1 MIISAINAVTPAA
14 NLNIEQNPIK
24 KTEAPKMF
32 QNTQVLAAPSAEL
45 LRANAG
51 IKTAN
56 EKTLSQS
63 KKPSSQIDKDPYGA
77 RAYLNNHPVSPYV
90 KGEDRE
96 NLINAMEKG
105 NVETSNVEMQ
115 LALIADNKLTP
126 QTLSHYW
133 KTGKMCDQ
141 MEADIDMMYD
151 CYANGKNVDDVY
163 VPNVSSKEE
172 GTKNVK
178 IGDVFQVEGEELIYV
193 KDDEDKSHQLKMDK
207 ETFIKMFPPAQRFAS
222 AQYAIGDCYCVAT
235 LNSVMENPKTRIS
248 LYDAI
253 EQDGKDIHVKYPNG
267 KADYIAKNGEL
278 QDSTKTTMIMR
289 GAQGMRLLEDAF
301 GLELQ
306 AKAEDDFR
314 TIMTQ
319 KIEDKKAQYQAET
332 DPREK
337 AVMKK
342 DWLGMRQ
349 RLADFEESMKDPKNQ
364 TVVVRDD
371 LGDRIVYKEDRYGL
385 QFAKLKN
392 APDNNKEFTTQ
403 KEYYRGSL
411 GGYQHQVMDVLGI
424 EGKILNTERNRGEII
439 ELLANEPSGKYMLCG
454 GTYPDG
460 SRTENPVAKDKGIYS
475 FHAYTLEAVRDDEGE
490 LKIRATNPWNT
501 AMDADLS
508 LKEVFQYYDV
518 FEVYDT
524 DSYKGIQREDA

>member
-14 NLNIEQNPIK
+14 NLNMEQNPIK

-32 QNTQVLAAPSAEL
+32 QNTEVLAAPSAEL

-63 KKPSSQIDKDPYGA
+63 QKPSSQIDKDPYGA

-193 KDDEDKSHQLKMDK
+193 KDDEDKSHQLKW
-207 ETFIKMFPPAQRFAS
+207 IKKLLLKCFRRHKDLPLRNMLS
-222 AQYAIGDCYCVAT
+222 VIAIV
-235 LNSVMENPKTRIS
+235 
-248 LYDAI
+248 
-253 EQDGKDIHVKYPNG
+253 
-267 KADYIAKNGEL
+267 
-278 QDSTKTTMIMR
+278 
-289 GAQGMRLLEDAF
+289 
-301 GLELQ
+301 
-306 AKAEDDFR
+306 
-314 TIMTQ
+314 
-319 KIEDKKAQYQAET
+319 
-332 DPREK
+332 
-337 AVMKK
+337 
-342 DWLGMRQ
+342 
-349 RLADFEESMKDPKNQ
+349 
-364 TVVVRDD
+364 
-371 LGDRIVYKEDRYGL
+371 
-385 QFAKLKN
+385 
-392 APDNNKEFTTQ
+392 
-403 KEYYRGSL
+403 
-411 GGYQHQVMDVLGI
+411 
-424 EGKILNTERNRGEII
+424 
-439 ELLANEPSGKYMLCG
+439 
-454 GTYPDG
+454 
-460 SRTENPVAKDKGIYS
+460 
-475 FHAYTLEAVRDDEGE
+475 
-490 LKIRATNPWNT
+490 
-501 AMDADLS
+501 
-508 LKEVFQYYDV
+508 
-518 FEVYDT
+518 
-524 DSYKGIQREDA
+524 